1 MTDDNSINLRQAKHY
16 VDVEIDF
23 LNKQI
28 DEIKEELKEIRKE
41 SHKILEFVYDI
52 KAGKRYLTL
61 LVSFAIGIGAL
72 VDQVIRYVRL

>member
-41 SHKILEFVYDI
+41 KS
-52 KAGKRYLTL
+52 
-61 LVSFAIGIGAL
+61 
-72 VDQVIRYVRL
+72 